1 MAATTLPSAKRE
13 TNPSPESEPPDN
25 DSAQMGGVYVM
36 AATTLSSAKMETSP
50 SPESEYPG
58 HKITENDLS
67 TNFYNSKDVNTVKKL
82 VDDCLSSELSSSL
95 RPHDVVSALG
105 PMDKKNEMNIFVH
118 DYMQKIAYLQY
129 SIKDVRC
136 RFFVF
141 QEALKRQ
148 SDQFEHLKV
157 VRGIGS
163 AYACLAEV
171 VRRKETKKIYMGKAE
186 NLLQRGMLK
195 LGGMMS
201 F

>member
-36 AATTLSSAKMETSP
+36 ATTTLPSAKMETSP
-50 SPESEYPG
+50 SPESEYPVIFG
-58 HKITENDLS
+58 DNKEEKEIKEECDCGISDL
-67 TNFYNSKDVNTVKKL
+67 
-82 VDDCLSSELSSSL
+82 
-95 RPHDVVSALG
+95 LG
-105 PMDKKNEMNIFVH
+105 FCRDKKNEMNIFVH

-136 RFFVF
+136 RFSVF

-163 AYACLAEV
+163 AYRACLAEV
-171 VRRKETKKIYMGKAE
+171 VTRK
-186 NLLQRGMLK
+186 
-195 LGGMMS
+195 
-201 F
+201 